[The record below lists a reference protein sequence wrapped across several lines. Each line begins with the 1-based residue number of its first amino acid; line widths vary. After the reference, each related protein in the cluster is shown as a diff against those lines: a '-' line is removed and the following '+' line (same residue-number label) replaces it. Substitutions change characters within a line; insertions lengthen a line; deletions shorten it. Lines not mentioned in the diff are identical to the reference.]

1 MILLSVGEISYT
13 IAVGLSIGCPR
24 LVGRR
29 IAINSN
35 MQEFFCTTLY
45 NVHIRCNGKKGPA
58 QDKPTRGDESLGPH
72 KYMDGRLVMLASV
85 TQYRSG
91 LYLSRQRLRRITS
104 ALRDK
109 NYVAFWR

>member
-72 KYMDGRLVMLASV
+72 KYMDGRLVSSHAGERNAILE
-85 TQYRSG
+85 RP
-91 LYLSRQRLRRITS
+91 LSLSPEAAEDNVGIT
-104 ALRDK
+104 
-109 NYVAFWR
+109 